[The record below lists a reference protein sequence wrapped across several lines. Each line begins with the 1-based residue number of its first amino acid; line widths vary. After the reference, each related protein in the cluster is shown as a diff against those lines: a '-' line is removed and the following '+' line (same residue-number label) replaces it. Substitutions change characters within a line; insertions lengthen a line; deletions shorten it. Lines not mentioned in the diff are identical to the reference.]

1 MIPQVHI
8 NEVGLRDGLQAQSKH
23 LSVDERCRL
32 FDQLATTGVS
42 SVEIGSFVSPK
53 AVPQM
58 AGTDQV
64 LRHALAK
71 NIGVALNAL
80 VPNRK
85 GYELAL
91 ASGCKEVNVVVSSTD
106 TMNRKNINMTTA
118 EIMAAS
124 QGIIESAVAD
134 GVKVNAYVAVAFEC
148 PFEGVVDPEQVI
160 SLSKRLADWGA
171 QRIVIADTIGAA
183 NPFAVEALLRDLL
196 LGISAD
202 RVACH
207 FHDTR
212 AMGLANTYA
221 ALQSGVRHFDTSIG
235 GLGGCPFAPGAS
247 GNVATEDVAL
257 LCQQAGFSTGIDF
270 SALMAAVDLVK
281 ELTGTAKGGR
291 AHYWLS
297 NHLDK
302 VVGQ

>member
-1 MIPQVHI
+1 MSRQVMI

-23 LSVDERCRL
+23 LSVHERCQL
-32 FDQLATTGVS
+32 FDKLATMGVAGI
-42 SVEIGSFVSPK
+42 EIGSFVSPK

-64 LRHALAK
+64 LSYALAK
-71 NIGVALNAL
+71 NTSVSLNAL
-80 VPNRK
+80 VPNRR
-85 GYELAL
+85 GYELAV
-91 ASGCKEVNVVVSSTD
+91 AAGCREVNVVVSATD
-106 TMNRKNINMTTA
+106 TMNLRNINMTTA

-124 QGIIESAVAD
+124 QGIIESAVGD
-134 GVKVNAYVAVAFEC
+134 GVSVNAYVAVAFEC
-148 PFEGVVDPEQVI
+148 PFEGAVDPEQVI
-160 SLSKRLADWGA
+160 SLSTRLADWGA
-171 QRIVIADTIGAA
+171 QRIVVADTIGAA
-183 NPFAVEALLRDLL
+183 NPFAVDGLLRDLL
-196 LGISAD
+196 LGVDAQ

-212 AMGLANTYA
+212 AMGLANIYA
-221 ALQSGVRHFDTSIG
+221 ALQAGVRHFDTSIG

-257 LCQQAGFSTGIDF
+257 LCQQAGFNTGVDF
-270 SALMAAVDLVK
+270 SKLMSAVDLVK

-291 AHYWLS
+291 THYWLS

>member
-1 MIPQVHI
+1 MSKRVFI

-23 LSVDERCRL
+23 LSVEERCQL
-32 FDQLATTGVS
+32 FDQLAVTGVS
-42 SVEIGSFVSPK
+42 SIEIGSFVSPK

-58 AGTDQV
+58 AGTDRV
-64 LRHALAK
+64 LGYALTQNK
-71 NIGVALNAL
+71 SVALNAL

-85 GYELAL
+85 GYDLAL

-134 GVKVNAYVAVAFEC
+134 GVRVNAYVAVAFEC
-148 PFEGVVDPEQVI
+148 PFEGAVDPEQVVR
-160 SLSKRLADWGA
+160 LSKRLADWGA

-183 NPFAVEALLRDLL
+183 NPFAVDALLRGLL
-196 LGISAD
+196 MCVQPE

-212 AMGLANTYA
+212 AMGLANVYA
-221 ALQSGVRHFDTSIG
+221 ALQAGVRHFDTSIG

-257 LCQQAGFSTGIDF
+257 LCQQAGFDSGIDF
-270 SALMAAVDLVK
+270 SALLNAVDLVK
-281 ELTGTAKGGR
+281 QLTGTAKGGR

-302 VVGQ
+302 VVG